1 MNNGSV
7 CSCVNGGRVIQHPAV
22 LSLSDFAVKRNRW
35 SDTSD
40 RIMDE
45 LYDERFFFASV
56 AHAVE
61 GGGSF
66 KTSQY

>member
-7 CSCVNGGRVIQHPAV
+7 CSCVNGGRVIQQPAV
-22 LSLSDFAVKRNRW
+22 LSLSDFAVKRNRLG
-35 SDTSD
+35 DTSD
-40 RIMDE
+40 TIMDE
-45 LYDERFFFASV
+45 VYVRKIFFASV